1 MEDRVKLEF
10 SGGTLTC
17 LLFGDIDHHAEEKM
31 RDKIDMA
38 LYRYRPRRLLL
49 DFSGVGF
56 TDSSGLGLIMGRRRS
71 CEELAVGMAICGISE
86 EIKRLLCLT
95 GLIREIEILQK
106 EKTGEKVK

>member
-1 MEDRVKLEF
+1 MEDRVKSEF

-31 RDKIDMA
+31 RYTIDRE
-38 LYRYRPRRLLL
+38 LYEYRPTRLVL

-56 TDSSGLGLIMGRRRS
+56 TDSSGLGLIMGRRRL
-71 CEELAVGMAICGISE
+71 CEELSVRMSLSGVSE
-86 EIKRLLCLT
+86 EILKLLRLT

-106 EKTGEKVK
+106 I

>member
-31 RDKIDMA
+31 RGIIDRA
-38 LYRYRPRRLLL
+38 LYEYRPSRLLL

-56 TDSSGLGLIMGRRRS
+56 TDSSGLGLIMGRRRI
-71 CEELAVGMAICGISE
+71 CEELSVGILLSGVSE
-86 EIKRLLCLT
+86 EILKILRLT
-95 GLIREIEILQK
+95 GLIREIDILQK
-106 EKTGEKVK
+106 I